1 MLKNKYIK
9 ITVSC
14 FLVALALW
22 IAVPKVFIHELFHHD
37 HSQLNIS
44 KETKVQSQQST
55 EDCDFE
61 KYNKPVYFNIFKFVS
76 KIAPFKPKSTIEFSQ
91 NKLRLPGVSVLI
103 SLLRA
108 PPVAE

>member
-1 MLKNKYIK
+1 MFYNKYIK
-9 ITVSC
+9 VTTSC
-14 FLVALALW
+14 FLVVLALW
-22 IAVPKVFIHELFHHD
+22 IAVPKVFIHELFLHD

-76 KIAPFKPKSTIEFSQ
+76 KIAPFKPKSAIEFPQ

-108 PPVAE
+108 PPVTE